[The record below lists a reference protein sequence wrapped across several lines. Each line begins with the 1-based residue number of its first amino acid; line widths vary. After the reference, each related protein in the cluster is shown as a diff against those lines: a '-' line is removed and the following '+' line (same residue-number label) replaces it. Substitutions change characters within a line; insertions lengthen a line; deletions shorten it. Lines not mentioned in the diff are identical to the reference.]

1 MALEHGEW
9 ILHGRPW
16 EDRRRVRTWQELIQR
31 IDELGFL
38 PLFKNEVEGFSVEEE
53 TFDLFWW
60 TGDREQ
66 DPWEWRVLIARSG
79 AVAYGKFFG
88 QKAGFIS
95 RAWFPAFANYRRDG
109 YDFDAR

>member
-9 ILHGRPW
+9 ILHGRSW

-38 PLFKNEVEGFSVEEE
+38 PLFKNEVAGFSVEEE
-53 TFDLFWW
+53 TSDLFWW

-66 DPWEWRVLIARSG
+66 DPWE
-79 AVAYGKFFG
+79 
-88 QKAGFIS
+88 
-95 RAWFPAFANYRRDG
+95 
-109 YDFDAR
+109 